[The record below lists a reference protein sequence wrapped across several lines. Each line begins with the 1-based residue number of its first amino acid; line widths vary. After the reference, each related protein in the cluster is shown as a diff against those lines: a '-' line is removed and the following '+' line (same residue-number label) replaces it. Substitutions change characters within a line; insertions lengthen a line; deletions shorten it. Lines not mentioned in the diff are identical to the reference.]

1 MKVNM
6 RLRSGEV
13 VMVDTDH
20 LPFTLTV
27 QQQINSAISRSYMT
41 VIDALA
47 ELGAKEIAR
56 RNAIKSAKSTLAVD
70 DTSGGWSDG

>member
-20 LPFTLTV
+20 LPFILTV
-27 QQQINSAISRSYMT
+27 QQQINSARSRSYMK

-47 ELGAKEIAR
+47 ELVAKEIAR
-56 RNAIKSAKSTLAVD
+56 KMP
-70 DTSGGWSDG
+70 

>member
-1 MKVNM
+1 MKENM

-27 QQQINSAISRSYMT
+27 QQQINSARSRSYMK

-47 ELGAKEIAR
+47 KLVAKEIAR
-56 RNAIKSAKSTLAVD
+56 KNAIRSAKSTLAVD
-70 DTSGGWSDG
+70 DKSGG

>member
-6 RLRSGEV
+6 QLRSGEV

-27 QQQINSAISRSYMT
+27 QQQINSPISRSYMT

-70 DTSGGWSDG
+70 DTSGG